1 MRTFRILKWRHA
13 AFAAGILTLSAGT
26 WLRAQQAARPV
37 NPTPVNPTPVNVD
50 GKVLRNAGAANDA
63 LPGSWLT
70 YGRTQG
76 ETRYSTL
83 KQINDTNAKRLGL
96 AWSYVTGAG
105 GGNQEGTPLMW
116 NNTLYG
122 ITTWSVVYALDART
136 GKQLWRWDP
145 EVNQTAV
152 RPKICCG
159 IVNRG
164 IAIYNGMIIAPIN
177 DGRLQALDAI
187 TGRPVWESRMA
198 YPQDLY
204 TLTMAPRIA
213 GGKVIIGASGGDKQT
228 RGFFAAFDAATGHQ
242 SWKFYTV
249 PGNPEL
255 PPENDAMKAALKT
268 WGGDFWTKGGGG
280 AVWDGFVYDPDANL
294 VYVGTGNAEPWVQKF
309 RGAQGVDNLYTCS
322 ILAVDLTTGLLKWHF
337 QTTPNDNWDFDSVQQ
352 LMLLDLNIKGPDGK
366 VRPRKVIT
374 QASKNGFFWVLD
386 RVTGE
391 FISGAAYVKTNWA
404 SGLDANGRPIVN
416 PEAYYDTDPISLF
429 PTGGGAHNWSPMSYN
444 PATGYV
450 YISVSLM
457 PFTYAATTELKPGA
471 NGYSRGSGDPKP
483 IGGPVI
489 GPPTADG
496 MRSALQAWD
505 PVNQKLA
512 WRIDGGG
519 GIGGGTVTTA
529 GNLVFQVIND
539 GRFRA
544 VTADKGEILYK
555 VKTGRTGMAPP
566 ITYEADGVQYVAFQG
581 GLGRPAVTVGPN
593 NAEVDN
599 PPIMFVFVLDG
610 KAEFPKP
617 APPPAPP
624 QNNNPQPPVPGAA
637 PELQQ
642 R

>member
-1 MRTFRILKWRHA
+1 VHTFGWRHA
-13 AFAAGILTLSAGT
+13 VLAVGILTLTEGA
-26 WLRAQQAARPV
+26 WLRAQQAAKPV
-37 NPTPVNPTPVNVD
+37 NPKPVEVD
-50 GKVLRNAGAANDA
+50 GKVLRNAGSANDA

-136 GKQLWRWDP
+136 GKELWRWDP

-187 TGRPVWESRMA
+187 TGKPVWESRMA

-213 GGKVIIGASGGDKQT
+213 GGKVIIGASGGDKPT
-228 RGFFAAFDAATGHQ
+228 RGFFAAFDAATGRQ
-242 SWKFYTV
+242 AWKFYTV

-255 PPENDAMKAALKT
+255 PAENEAMKAALKT

-280 AVWDGFVYDPDANL
+280 AVWDGFAYDPDANL

-309 RGAQGVDNLYTCS
+309 RGKQDVDNLYTCS

-352 LMLLDLNIKGPDGK
+352 LMLLDLNIKGK
-366 VRPRKVIT
+366 QRKVIT

-386 RVTGE
+386 RITGE
-391 FISGAAYVKTNWA
+391 FISGAPFVKTTWA
-404 SGLDANGRPIVN
+404 LGLDAKGRPIVN
-416 PEAYYDTDPISLF
+416 PAAYYDLEPISIF

-444 PATGYV
+444 PGTGYV
-450 YISVSLM
+450 YISVSLS
-457 PFTYAATTELKPGA
+457 PFTYAATKELQPGTT
-471 NGYSRGSGDPKP
+471 GYSRGSGTPKLIDSP
-483 IGGPVI
+483 AI
-489 GPPTADG
+489 GPSTAEG
-496 MRSALQAWD
+496 MRGALEAWD

-512 WRIDGGG
+512 WRVDGGG
-519 GIGGGTVTTA
+519 GIGGGTATTA
-529 GNLVFQVIND
+529 GNLVFEVIND

-544 VTADKGEILYK
+544 VTADKGEILYEIQ
-555 VKTGRTGMAPP
+555 TGRTGMAPP
-566 ITYEADGVQYVAFQG
+566 ITYEADGKQYVAFQG
-581 GLGRPAVTVGPN
+581 GLGRPALTVGPN
-593 NAEVDN
+593 DAKIDN
-599 PPIMFVFVLDG
+599 PPMMFVFALDG
-610 KAEFPKP
+610 TAELPKP
-617 APPPAPP
+617 APPPAPAK
-624 QNNNPQPPVPGAA
+624 PQPPAPGAA